1 MDSSSQTPDRG
12 ARWGLAAAISAAVAA
27 SACCT
32 VPLLLVSLGVGGA
45 WVGSLT
51 AFEPYRPFFVALAV
65 GALGYVAWREWRAAR
80 LAASGSD
87 ASGSGVDCDCEGDAV
102 RPRTRRAVLGV
113 GALAAVLLLASPWL
127 VRAASGP
134 PATPAVLAG
143 GAPLDGRVPLA
154 AARVVLAVEGMTC
167 ASCTVTVRRA
177 LLNVD
182 GVEAADVSFAPPRA
196 VVSFD
201 PTRATV
207 ADLMAATAAAGYPTT
222 PATDA

>member
-1 MDSSSQTPDRG
+1 MDPSPQTPDRG
-12 ARWGLAAAISAAVAA
+12 ARWGLAAAIGAAVAA

-51 AFEPYRPFFVALAV
+51 AFEPYRPLFVALAV
-65 GALGYVAWREWRAAR
+65 GALGFVAWREWRASR
-80 LAASGSD
+80 LTGA
-87 ASGSGVDCDCEGDAV
+87 DCDCEEDAV
-102 RPRTRRAVLGV
+102 RPRTRRAILGV
-113 GALAAVLLLASPWL
+113 GTLAAVLLLASPWL

-134 PATPAVLAG
+134 PASTVLPT
-143 GAPLDGRVPLA
+143 GAPLA
-154 AARVVLAVEGMTC
+154 TARVTLTVEGMSC
-167 ASCTVTVRRA
+167 ASCDVTVERA
-177 LLNVD
+177 LLTVD
-182 GVEAADVSFAPPRA
+182 GVDAAEVSFEPPRA

-207 ADLMAATAAAGYPTT
+207 ADLMAATAAAGYPAT

>member
-1 MDSSSQTPDRG
+1 MPDSTPATDSPPDCGTR
-12 ARWGLAAAISAAVAA
+12 RSLAVALGAAVAA

-51 AFEPYRPFFVALAV
+51 AFEPFRPLFIAVAV
-65 GALGYVAWREWRAAR
+65 VALGYAGWREWRAAR
-80 LAASGSD
+80 LAASG
-87 ASGSGVDCDCEGDAV
+87 VDCDCEDEAV
-102 RPRTRRAVLGV
+102 APRTRYAVLGV
-113 GALAAVLLLASPWL
+113 GALAAVLLLASPYL
-127 VRAASGP
+127 VRASGA
-134 PATPAVLAG
+134 PADPALAQADA
-143 GAPLDGRVPLA
+143 GAPLA
-154 AARVVLAVEGMTC
+154 TARVTLAVEGMTC
-167 ASCTVTVRRA
+167 AACDATVRRA

-182 GVEAADVSFAPPRA
+182 GVEDAAVSFEPPRA

-207 ADLMAATAAAGYPTT
+207 ADLTAATAAAGYPTR

>member
-1 MDSSSQTPDRG
+1 MTTPPPDPSADRG
-12 ARWGLAAAISAAVAA
+12 TRWGVAAAIGAAVAA

-51 AFEPYRPFFVALAV
+51 ASEPYRPLFVVLAI
-65 GALGYVAWREWRAAR
+65 GALGYVAWREWRASR
-80 LAASGSD
+80 LVA
-87 ASGSGVDCDCEGDAV
+87 SGVDCDCEVDAV
-102 RPRTRRAVLGV
+102 RPQTRRAILGV

-134 PATPAVLAG
+134 PGSTVFATG
-143 GAPLDGRVPLA
+143 TPLA
-154 AARVVLAVEGMTC
+154 TAQVVLAVEGMSC
-167 ASCTVTVRRA
+167 ASCDVTVERA

-182 GVEAADVSFAPPRA
+182 GVDAAEVSFEPPRA

>member
-1 MDSSSQTPDRG
+1 MAPSPQTPDRG
-12 ARWGLAAAISAAVAA
+12 ARWGLAAAIGAAVAA

-87 ASGSGVDCDCEGDAV
+87 AVDCDCEEDAV
-102 RPRTRRAVLGV
+102 RPRTRRAILGV
-113 GALAAVLLLASPWL
+113 GALAAVLLLASPLL

-134 PATPAVLAG
+134 PAPTTLATD
-143 GAPLDGRVPLA
+143 APLA
-154 AARVVLAVEGMTC
+154 TARVVLAVEGMSC
-167 ASCTVTVRRA
+167 ASCDVTVERS

-182 GVEAADVSFAPPRA
+182 GVDAAEVSFEPPRA

-207 ADLMAATAAAGYPTT
+207 ADLMTATAAAGYPTT

>member
-1 MDSSSQTPDRG
+1 MPDSTSATGTPPDRG
-12 ARWGLAAAISAAVAA
+12 ARRGLAVALGAAVAA

-51 AFEPYRPFFVALAV
+51 AFEPFRPLFVAATV
-65 GALGYVAWREWRAAR
+65 AALGYVGWREWRAAR
-80 LAASGSD
+80 LAASG
-87 ASGSGVDCDCEGDAV
+87 VDCDCEDEAV
-102 RPRTRRAVLGV
+102 APRTRYAILGV

-134 PATPAVLAG
+134 PSSAVLPA
-143 GAPLDGRVPLA
+143 GAPLA
-154 AARVVLAVEGMTC
+154 TAQVVLSVEGMSCASCDVTVERALLAVEG
-167 ASCTVTVRRA
+167 
-177 LLNVD
+177 VD
-182 GVEAADVSFAPPRA
+182 GADVSFEPPRA

-207 ADLMAATAAAGYPTT
+207 ADLMAATAAAGYPTR

>member
-1 MDSSSQTPDRG
+1 MDPTSQTPDQG
-12 ARWGLAAAISAAVAA
+12 ARWGVAAAIGAAVAA

-51 AFEPYRPFFVALAV
+51 AFEPYRPFFVVLAV

-80 LAASGSD
+80 LAASG
-87 ASGSGVDCDCEGDAV
+87 VDCDCEEDAV
-102 RPRTRRAVLGV
+102 RPRTRRLVLGV

-134 PATPAVLAG
+134 PAAFGPGVPVATAQVA
-143 GAPLDGRVPLA
+143 LD
-154 AARVVLAVEGMTC
+154 VEGMTC
-167 ASCTVTVRRA
+167 ASCDVTVRQA

-182 GVEAADVSFAPPRA
+182 GVDAADVSFAPPRA

-207 ADLMAATAAAGYPTT
+207 AELMAATAAAGYPTK

>member
-1 MDSSSQTPDRG
+1 MTTPPDPAADRG
-12 ARWGLAAAISAAVAA
+12 ARWGVAAAIGAAIAA

-45 WVGSLT
+45 WVSSLT
-51 AFEPYRPFFVALAV
+51 AFEPYRPLFIAVAV
-65 GALGYVAWREWRAAR
+65 GALGFVAWREWRVAR
-80 LAASGSD
+80 LT
-87 ASGSGVDCDCEGDAV
+87 GVDCDCEEDAV
-102 RPRTRRAVLGV
+102 QPRTRRAILGV
-113 GALAAVLLLASPWL
+113 GVLAVVLLLASPWI

-134 PATPAVLAG
+134 PAPTVLTTD
-143 GAPLDGRVPLA
+143 APLA
-154 AARVVLAVEGMTC
+154 TAQVVLAVEGMSC
-167 ASCTVTVRRA
+167 ASCDVTVERA

-182 GVEAADVSFAPPRA
+182 GVDAAEVSFEPPRA

-207 ADLMAATAAAGYPTT
+207 ADLMAATTAAGYPTT

>member
-1 MDSSSQTPDRG
+1 MPEPVDSSPQPPDRG
-12 ARWGLAAAISAAVAA
+12 ARWGVAAAIGAAVAA

-51 AFEPYRPFFVALAV
+51 AFEPYRPLFVALAV

-80 LAASGSD
+80 LTASGSD
-87 ASGSGVDCDCEGDAV
+87 AVGVDCDCEEDAV
-102 RPRTRRAVLGV
+102 QPRTRRTILGA

-134 PATPAVLAG
+134 PTTAVLATD
-143 GAPLDGRVPLA
+143 APLA
-154 AARVVLAVEGMTC
+154 TARVVLAVEDMTC
-167 ASCTVTVRRA
+167 ASCDVTVERA
-177 LLNVD
+177 LLAVEGVD
-182 GVEAADVSFAPPRA
+182 KAEVSFEPPRA

-207 ADLMAATAAAGYPTT
+207 ADLMAATAAAGYPTA

>member
-51 AFEPYRPFFVALAV
+51 AFEPYRPLFIALTV

-80 LAASGSD
+80 LAASG
-87 ASGSGVDCDCEGDAV
+87 VDCDCDDDAV
-102 RPRTRRAVLGV
+102 QPRTRRAILGV

-127 VRAASGP
+127 VRATSGP
-134 PATPAVLAG
+134 PSSTMLPA
-143 GAPLDGRVPLA
+143 GAPLA
-154 AARVVLAVEGMTC
+154 TAQVVLSVEGMSCASCDVTVERALLAVEG
-167 ASCTVTVRRA
+167 
-177 LLNVD
+177 VD
-182 GVEAADVSFAPPRA
+182 GADVSFEPPRA

>member
-1 MDSSSQTPDRG
+1 MPEPVDSSPQTPDRG
-12 ARWGLAAAISAAVAA
+12 ARWGVAAAIGAAVAA

-51 AFEPYRPFFVALAV
+51 AFEPYRPLFIAVAM
-65 GALGYVAWREWRAAR
+65 GALGFVAWREWRASR
-80 LAASGSD
+80 LTGT
-87 ASGSGVDCDCEGDAV
+87 DCDCEEDAV
-102 RPRTRRAVLGV
+102 QPRTRRVILGV

-134 PATPAVLAG
+134 PASTVLSAD
-143 GAPLDGRVPLA
+143 APLA
-154 AARVVLAVEGMTC
+154 TARVTLAVEGMSC
-167 ASCTVTVRRA
+167 ASCDVTVERA
-177 LLNVD
+177 LLAVEGVD
-182 GVEAADVSFAPPRA
+182 KAEVSFEPPRA

-207 ADLMAATAAAGYPTT
+207 ADLMAATAAAGYPTA

>member
-12 ARWGLAAAISAAVAA
+12 ARWGLAAAIGAAIAA

-51 AFEPYRPFFVALAV
+51 AFEPYRPLFVALAV
-65 GALGYVAWREWRAAR
+65 GALGFVAWREWRAAW
-80 LAASGSD
+80 LAA
-87 ASGSGVDCDCEGDAV
+87 SGVDCDCEEDAV
-102 RPRTRRAVLGV
+102 QPRTRRAILGV

-134 PATPAVLAG
+134 PDSTMLPAG
-143 GAPLDGRVPLA
+143 TPLA
-154 AARVVLAVEGMTC
+154 TAQVVLSVEGMSCASCDVTVERALMAVEG
-167 ASCTVTVRRA
+167 
-177 LLNVD
+177 VD
-182 GVEAADVSFAPPRA
+182 GAAVSFEPPRA

-222 PATDA
+222 PTTDA

>member
-1 MDSSSQTPDRG
+1 MDPTSPDRG
-12 ARWGLAAAISAAVAA
+12 TRRGLAVAMGAAVAA

-32 VPLLLVSLGVGGA
+32 IPLLLVSLGVGGA

-51 AFEPYRPFFVALAV
+51 AFEPVRPLFVALAV

-80 LAASGSD
+80 LAAT
-87 ASGSGVDCDCEGDAV
+87 GVDCDCEEDAV
-102 RPRTRRAVLGV
+102 SPRTRRSILGV

-134 PATPAVLAG
+134 PTTFEAG
-143 GAPLDGRVPLA
+143 SAPLA
-154 AARVVLAVEGMTC
+154 TARVTLAVEGMSC
-167 ASCTVTVRRA
+167 ASCDVTVEQA
-177 LLNVD
+177 LRNVD
-182 GVEAADVSFAPPRA
+182 GVDGAEVSFAPPRA

-207 ADLMAATAAAGYPTT
+207 ADLMAATAAAGYPTR

>member
-1 MDSSSQTPDRG
+1 MTTPPTNPAPDPG
-12 ARWGLAAAISAAVAA
+12 ARRGLAVALGAAVAA

-51 AFEPYRPFFVALAV
+51 AFEPFRPLFVALAV
-65 GALGYVAWREWRAAR
+65 LALGYVGWREWRAAR
-80 LAASGSD
+80 LA
-87 ASGSGVDCDCEGDAV
+87 GSGVDCDCEDEAV
-102 RPRTRRAVLGV
+102 APRTRRAVLGV
-113 GALAAVLLLASPWL
+113 GALAAVLVLASPYL
-127 VRAASGP
+127 VRAS
-134 PATPAVLAG
+134 
-143 GAPLDGRVPLA
+143 GAPTDPALAQAEPGTPLA
-154 AARVVLAVEGMTC
+154 TARVTLTVQGMTC
-167 ASCTVTVRRA
+167 AACDATVRRA

-182 GVEAADVSFAPPRA
+182 GVEDAAVSFEPPRA

-207 ADLMAATAAAGYPTT
+207 ADLTAATAAAGYPTR

>member
-1 MDSSSQTPDRG
+1 MTTPPPDPPADRG
-12 ARWGLAAAISAAVAA
+12 ARWGVAAAIGAAVAA

-32 VPLLLVSLGVGGA
+32 VSLGVGGA

-51 AFEPYRPFFVALAV
+51 ASEPYRPLFVALAV
-65 GALGYVAWREWRAAR
+65 GALGFVAWREWRAAR
-80 LAASGSD
+80 LAASGSGD
-87 ASGSGVDCDCEGDAV
+87 VDCDCEEDAV

-113 GALAAVLLLASPWL
+113 GALATVLLLASPWL
-127 VRAASGP
+127 ARAASGP
-134 PATPAVLAG
+134 PDSTVLAT
-143 GAPLDGRVPLA
+143 GAPLA
-154 AARVVLAVEGMTC
+154 TAQVVLDVEGMSC
-167 ASCTVTVRRA
+167 ASCDVTVERA
-177 LLNVD
+177 LRNVD
-182 GVEAADVSFAPPRA
+182 GVDAAEVSFAPPRA

>member
-1 MDSSSQTPDRG
+1 MDSSPQTPDRG
-12 ARWGLAAAISAAVAA
+12 ARWGLAAAIGAAVAA

-65 GALGYVAWREWRAAR
+65 GALGFAAWREWRAAR
-80 LAASGSD
+80 LAASG
-87 ASGSGVDCDCEGDAV
+87 VDCDCEEDAV
-102 RPRTRRAVLGV
+102 QPRTRRAVLGV
-113 GALAAVLLLASPWL
+113 GAIAAVLLLASPWL

-134 PATPAVLAG
+134 PASNVLAT
-143 GAPLDGRVPLA
+143 GAPLA
-154 AARVVLAVEGMTC
+154 TAQVVLAVEGMSC
-167 ASCTVTVRRA
+167 ASCDVTVERA

-182 GVEAADVSFAPPRA
+182 GVDGAEVSFEPPRA

-201 PTRATV
+201 PTRTSIDALT
-207 ADLMAATAAAGYPTT
+207 AATAAAGYPSHL
-222 PATDA
+222 PAR

>member
-1 MDSSSQTPDRG
+1 MDSSPQTPDRG
-12 ARWGLAAAISAAVAA
+12 ARWGLAAAIAAAVAA

-51 AFEPYRPFFVALAV
+51 AFEPYRPFFIVLAV
-65 GALGYVAWREWRAAR
+65 GALGFVAWREWRAAR
-80 LAASGSD
+80 LAASG
-87 ASGSGVDCDCEGDAV
+87 VDCNCEEDAV
-102 RPRTRRAVLGV
+102 QPRTRRAILGV
-113 GALAAVLLLASPWL
+113 GALAAALLLASPWL
-127 VRAASGP
+127 VRAANGP
-134 PATPAVLAG
+134 PDSTVLPAG
-143 GAPLDGRVPLA
+143 TPLA
-154 AARVVLAVEGMTC
+154 TARVALTVEGMTC
-167 ASCTVTVRRA
+167 ASCDATVRRA

-182 GVEAADVSFAPPRA
+182 GVDAAEVSFEPPRA

-207 ADLMAATAAAGYPTT
+207 ADLMAATAAAGYPTR

>member
-1 MDSSSQTPDRG
+1 MDPSPQTPDRG
-12 ARWGLAAAISAAVAA
+12 ARWGLAAAIGAAVAA

-65 GALGYVAWREWRAAR
+65 GALGYVAWREWRAAQ
-80 LAASGSD
+80 LAAQ
-87 ASGSGVDCDCEGDAV
+87 GVDCDCEEDAV
-102 RPRTRRAVLGV
+102 RPQTRRAILGV
-113 GALAAVLLLASPWL
+113 GAFAAVLLLASPWL

-134 PATPAVLAG
+134 PASNVLATD
-143 GAPLDGRVPLA
+143 APLA
-154 AARVVLAVEGMTC
+154 TARVVLAVEGMSC
-167 ASCTVTVRRA
+167 ASCDVTVERA
-177 LLNVD
+177 LLAVEGVD
-182 GVEAADVSFAPPRA
+182 GAEVSFEPPRA